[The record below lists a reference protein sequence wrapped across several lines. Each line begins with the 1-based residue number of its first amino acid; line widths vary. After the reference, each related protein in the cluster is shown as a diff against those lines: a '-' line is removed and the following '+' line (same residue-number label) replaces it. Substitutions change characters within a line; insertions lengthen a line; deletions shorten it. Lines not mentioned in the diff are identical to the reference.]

1 MPTLAVASTHLGV
14 CPWGL
19 AARAD
24 AVIYPLLMQGSKV
37 QTENLQSLAQGL
49 LERTQAFQTLVQ
61 GRLGDCAETPADV
74 LNAAVKLVR
83 EAHALLSW
91 LNRY

>member
-1 MPTLAVASTHLGV
+1 
-14 CPWGL
+14 
-19 AARAD
+19 
-24 AVIYPLLMQGSKV
+24 MQGSKV

-49 LERTQAFQTLVQ
+49 LERTQAFQSLVQ